1 MSSKLT
7 KQLTALGQESAE
19 VLMERVV
26 NNKTMVMCWRVDEW
40 AVGFNY
46 SRMVKF
52 WEYLGLI
59 LYLEDGFAL

>member
-26 NNKTMVMCWRVDEW
+26 NNKTMVMC
-40 AVGFNY
+40 
-46 SRMVKF
+46 
-52 WEYLGLI
+52 
-59 LYLEDGFAL
+59 